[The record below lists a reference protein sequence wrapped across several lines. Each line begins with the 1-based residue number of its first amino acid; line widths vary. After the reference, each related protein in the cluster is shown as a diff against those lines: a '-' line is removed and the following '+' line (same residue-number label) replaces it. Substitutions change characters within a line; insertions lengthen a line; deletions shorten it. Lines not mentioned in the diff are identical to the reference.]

1 MPGPELLPEDSDAA
15 AAEAVRRFVPLER
28 LGHPDEIAR
37 AVRYVVERGF
47 PTGAILTVDGGRLIA

>member
-1 MPGPELLPEDSDAA
+1 MLPEDSDAA